1 MVGDIKRT
9 YTVKTFLS
17 LKTQGNSER
26 NKLSGLFSQKL
37 QAGGHDE
44 SRWLK
49 HVTLHPLHKKHVPD
63 TGRL

>member
-9 YTVKTFLS
+9 YAVKTYFV
-17 LKTQGNSER
+17 
-26 NKLSGLFSQKL
+26 NKDLWELRGKYFSGLFPQTL
-37 QAGGHDE
+37 QAERHNG

-49 HVTLHPLHKKHVPD
+49 HVTLHPSAQKHVPD